1 MFILKQL
8 FLFFTILNPVN
19 KNYWEN
25 CGSKTDYLQDI
36 KITYKPHTIHKETN
50 LTIDIL
56 GTLTDILT
64 DGEINYEIFF
74 DHIPLYKD
82 TIDICSL
89 FKCPLEKG

>member
-50 LTIDIL
+50 LTENIKSKQTVMIKIINKFFVSL
-56 GTLTDILT
+56 YIFKF
-64 DGEINYEIFF
+64 INNYES
-74 DHIPLYKD
+74 Y
-82 TIDICSL
+82 L
-89 FKCPLEKG
+89 FYGDM